1 MFSLFTPK
9 ANMRWQKRMKQDRS
23 KGTFWAILLVVVAT
37 LIIVYFMPRTAT
49 FNYDYRIGQPWRYGA
64 LYAKEKFN
72 ILKSDSTLHTQG
84 DSLRRQFQ
92 PYFNVNATV
101 LPAMQER
108 LRSMTVKTDD
118 GTIVTLS
125 RLSEATRLL
134 ERVIP
139 LMDSVYSRGV
149 IDSEVYDSLAR
160 GGTTHV
166 RMVSRNVAIPRSFSD
181 LFTPHTAYE
190 YLIET
195 AAEDDADR
203 TQLQQFNLNLVVEEN
218 AVYDALKSMEECES
232 MVEALSPGVGFV
244 MQNERIVD
252 RGEVVTTEIADK
264 IRSYQ
269 AFLAQQDYEN
279 EQTPYIIAGQFVMV
293 LTILILLATFLYHFH
308 YEYLAPPRAAILAFL
323 LITLWSLSASM
334 MVHYRFYHIFM
345 LPCCMLPMIVRI
357 FLNSRT
363 AFFCHIATVLII
375 SLQLS
380 YPYEFILLQ
389 AVAGMVAIQTLRQ
402 LSQRSQIF
410 SAAAVITLTML
421 AFHTAYELA
430 LGVTLAQLSRTAYIY
445 ILINGIALLFT
456 YPLLYL
462 IERTFGFVSDV
473 TLVELSN
480 INNKLLRQMTEVA
493 SGTFNHSLQVANLCS
508 DVANRIGAN
517 VQLVRT
523 GALYHD
529 IGKMARPAF
538 FTENQGGVN
547 PHRHLSP
554 EKSAEVII
562 RHVTQGI
569 TLAKQYRLPAA
580 IQRFILTHHGA
591 GKVKFF
597 YITYQNE
604 HPGEP
609 VDEALF
615 TYPGPNPTTK
625 EEAILMMC
633 DTVEA
638 ASRSLKEYT
647 EESISQLVDRLVDGQ
662 VQEGYFR
669 ECAIT
674 FADIAI
680 AKNVLKERL
689 KNIYHTRISYPE
701 LQQSKAGTQA

>member
-1 MFSLFTPK
+1 
-9 ANMRWQKRMKQDRS
+9 MRWQKRMKQDRS
-23 KGTFWAILLVVVAT
+23 KGTLWACLLVAAAT
-37 LIIVYFMPRTAT
+37 AIIVYFMPRTAT
-49 FNYDYRIGQPWRYGA
+49 LNYDYHIGQPWRYGA

-72 ILKSDSTLHTQG
+72 ILKSDSILLAQG

-92 PYFNVNATV
+92 PYFNVNASV

-118 GTIVTLS
+118 GATLSLSHLSEDAPPLS
-125 RLSEATRLL
+125 RLL
-134 ERVIP
+134 P
-139 LMDSVYSRGV
+139 LMDSVYACGIIAS
-149 IDSEVYDSLAR
+149 DVYDSLTHN
-160 GGTTHV
+160 GTTSV
-166 RMVSRNVAIPRSFSD
+166 RLVCRNIATQQPLTQ
-181 LFTPHTAYE
+181 LFTPRTAYE
-190 YLIET
+190 FLIQQG
-195 AAEDDADR
+195 ADNDDER
-203 TQLQQFNLNLVVEEN
+203 RLLQQCNLHLVVEEN
-218 AVYDALKSMEECES
+218 AFYDARKSTEECES
-232 MVEALSPGVGFV
+232 MVEALAPGVGFV

-252 RGEVVTTEIADK
+252 RGEVVTAEIADK

-279 EQTPYIIAGQFVMV
+279 EQTPYILAGQLVMV
-293 LTILILLATFLYHFH
+293 LLILTLLATFLLHFH
-308 YEYLAPPRAAILAFL
+308 YEYLQPPRAAILAFL
-323 LITLWSLSASM
+323 LITLWSLCASM
-334 MVHYRFYHIFM
+334 IVRHRPYLIFM

-363 AFFCHIATVLII
+363 AFLAHIATVLII

-389 AVAGMVAIQTLRQ
+389 SVAGMAAIQTLRK

-421 AFHTAYELA
+421 ATHTAYELA
-430 LGVTLAQLSRTAYIY
+430 LGVTPAQLSHTPYIY
-445 ILINGIALLFT
+445 ILINGFALLFT
-456 YPLLYL
+456 YPLIYL
-462 IERTFGFVSDV
+462 IERSFGFVSDV

-569 TLAKQYRLPAA
+569 TLAKQYQLPAA
-580 IQRFILTHHGA
+580 IQRFILTHHGR
-591 GKVKFF
+591 GKVKYF

-609 VDEALF
+609 VDDALF
-615 TYPGPNPTTK
+615 TYPGPNPATK

-647 EESISQLVDRLVDGQ
+647 EENIGQLVDRLVDGQ
-662 VQEGYFR
+662 VQEGFFQ

-674 FADIAI
+674 LADIAT
-680 AKNVLKERL
+680 AKGVLKERL

-701 LQQSKAGTQA
+701 LQQSRPG